1 MARSQHDP
9 PPAGLQAVGP
19 CRPRLRCCLLK
30 DCEQRFQ
37 PPHPL
42 SRYCSPSCAAAAR
55 RHSRWLAAQ
64 RYRAT
69 QHGKEKRKQ
78 QAQRRR
84 QRLRD
89 QAQSGSKTRE
99 GHHYQKS
106 TDFFPCHRP
115 GCYQCFPAPARG
127 VVKKFCNSACRRALR
142 RVLRRER
149 RWKQRPRQRV
159 AEPLPTPPHPPPGH
173 T

>member
-1 MARSQHDP
+1 MARPQHDR
-9 PPAGLQAVGP
+9 PPAGLQAAGP

-30 DCEQRFQ
+30 GCEQPFQ

-64 RYRAT
+64 KYRAT

-89 QAQSGSKTRE
+89 KAQPRPKRRE

-106 TDFFPCHRP
+106 ADFFP
-115 GCYQCFPAPARG
+115 AI
-127 VVKKFCNSACRRALR
+127 VRAVINASR
-142 RVLRRER
+142 
-149 RWKQRPRQRV
+149 
-159 AEPLPTPPHPPPGH
+159 PPPAAS
-173 T
+173 

>member
-1 MARSQHDP
+1 MARPQHDR
-9 PPAGLQAVGP
+9 PPAGLQAAGP

-30 DCEQRFQ
+30 GCEQPFQ

-64 RYRAT
+64 KYRAT

-89 QAQSGSKTRE
+89 KAQPRPKTRE

-106 TDFFPCHRP
+106 TDFFP
-115 GCYQCFPAPARG
+115 AI
-127 VVKKFCNSACRRALR
+127 VRAVINASR
-142 RVLRRER
+142 
-149 RWKQRPRQRV
+149 
-159 AEPLPTPPHPPPGH
+159 PPPAAS
-173 T
+173 